1 MKGWESA
8 SQALI
13 ILLIVI
19 AAYVA
24 ATVAAGQT
32 AWPAI
37 CCYWTILTAKNLC
50 DRMAKKKGGPKG
62 RLGVEDSAEGAPQTP
77 YPANAEARLT
87 GEKRGWKR

>member
-24 ATVAAGQT
+24 ATVAAGRT
-32 AWPAI
+32 TWPAI
-37 CCYWTILTAKNLC
+37 CCYWAILTAKNLC
-50 DRMAKKKGGPKG
+50 DLMAK
-62 RLGVEDSAEGAPQTP
+62 R
-77 YPANAEARLT
+77 
-87 GEKRGWKR
+87 RG